1 MAQTVPPP
9 EDLPGKVTTKQF
21 DLGVITKIE
30 ASGPGTLL
38 VARGAPGAVAVSAM
52 PEDQERIEVKT
63 DGDTLKLGFKGG
75 MLLHRGPAG
84 EVRYEVTAAVIEEL
98 KLDHGIT
105 AEAIGLETT
114 DAKVKIGGGSRLTV
128 TELRATKFELD
139 ASGGSQAVVSGAVE
153 QQKAKLSGGSSYQGA
168 GLDSRDTEVDAS
180 GGSQASVR
188 VREEL
193 KARASGG
200 STVSYVGEGV
210 KLDVKTDE
218 GSNLRQVTGS

>member
-1 MAQTVPPP
+1 MEPDTPPP
-9 EDLPGKVTTKQF
+9 VGIPGKITTKRVN
-21 DLGVITKIE
+21 LGVVTKIE

-38 VARGAPGAVAVSAM
+38 VTRGARATAAVSAM

-75 MLLHRGPAG
+75 LILNRGPEG

-98 KLDHGIT
+98 KLDHGIV
-105 AEAIGLETT
+105 AEAAGLE
-114 DAKVKIGGGSRLTV
+114 AAEIKIKLGGGARLTASD
-128 TELRATKFELD
+128 LRATKFEVE
-139 ASGGSQAVVSGAVE
+139 AGGGAQVVVAGTVE
-153 QQKAKLSGGSSYQGA
+153 QQKAKLSGGSSYQGT
-168 GLDSRDTEVDAS
+168 GLDSKETDVDVS

-188 VREEL
+188 VRQEL

-210 KLDVKTDE
+210 KLDVKTEE
-218 GSNLRQVTGS
+218 GSNLRQVAGT

>member
-1 MAQTVPPP
+1 MDQTAPPP
-9 EDLPGKVTTKQF
+9 DGIPGKMTTKRF
-21 DLGVITKIE
+21 DLGVVTKIE
-30 ASGPGTLL
+30 ASGPGTLM

-52 PEDQERIEVKT
+52 PEDHERIEVKA

-75 MLLHRGPAG
+75 LLLNRGPEG

-98 KLDHGIT
+98 KLDHGIA
-105 AEAIGLETT
+105 AEAVGLE
-114 DAKVKIGGGSRLTV
+114 AGEVKVKLGGGSRLTLID
-128 TELRATKFELD
+128 LRTTKFELD
-139 ASGGSQAVVSGAVE
+139 ASGGSQVAVSGVVE
-153 QQKAKLSGGSSYQGA
+153 QQKAKLGGGSSYQGT
-168 GLDSRDTEVDAS
+168 GLESKETEVDAS

-210 KLDVKTDE
+210 KLDVKTDG
-218 GSNLRQVTGS
+218 GSNLRQVAGT